1 MQSSLRKTRSFSLD
15 PELLAEIERTKGRSS
30 ASERVNVL
38 LTQALEAERKKKL
51 SEEAAEFFADTAD
64 DQERRAFRNAG
75 IKSWTRE

>member
-1 MQSSLRKTRSFSLD
+1 MQSSVRKTRSFSLD

-51 SEEAAEFFADTAD
+51 SEEAAEFFAATAD